1 MGGDHQGKTQKNE
14 ELSRAASN
22 VAQISAKKITTGKPI
37 SLGPYPRIVDTK
49 SHPPKW
55 SHMEE
60 G

>member
-1 MGGDHQGKTQKNE
+1 MGGDHQEKNTKNE

-49 SHPPKW
+49 KSP
-55 SHMEE
+55 S
-60 G
+60 